1 MLERDPYPPA
11 YIWEV
16 RGQALYFSK
25 RCEEAILALRNMRA
39 EHFWKPMFLVAT
51 FAQLGQSVDA
61 SRSLASFLKAK
72 PNASLDSVSKW
83 LAYADQGI
91 RDHLL
96 EGLREAGLPD

>member
-39 EHFWKPMFLVAT
+39 EHFLEADVSGCNLCAVRPIGGRKQVAR
-51 FAQLGQSVDA
+51 QLS
-61 SRSLASFLKAK
+61 
-72 PNASLDSVSKW
+72 
-83 LAYADQGI
+83 
-91 RDHLL
+91 
-96 EGLREAGLPD
+96 EG